1 MSSLQWQVYAH
12 FSIPHTKQKLQVSW
26 NLPSQDPKDFLVRKY
41 SLTGRVLSQTSSR
54 FLMLDPWYLLW
65 LLMLIHFRVLRIS
78 NFFVGF
84 LVFSIRK
91 TLFLEGYLECLH
103 SVCLRER
110 SGIQW
115 VDSLHRKGYILPST
129 AICNLSFSLPLSV
142 ASYPMKFWS
151 ILDRLDRNLDFI
163 SSDEF

>member
-1 MSSLQWQVYAH
+1 MSYLQWQVYAH

-41 SLTGRVLSQTSSR
+41 SPTGRVLSQTSR
-54 FLMLDPWYLLW
+54 GWLTLDPWYLLW
-65 LLMLIHFRVLRIS
+65 LLIHFRVPSIS

-84 LVFSIRK
+84 LVFSIRN
-91 TLFLEGYLECLH
+91 TLFLEGYLECLQ

-142 ASYPMKFWS
+142 GSYPMKFWS
-151 ILDRLDRNLDFI
+151 FLDRLDRNLDFI
-163 SSDEF
+163 SSHEF